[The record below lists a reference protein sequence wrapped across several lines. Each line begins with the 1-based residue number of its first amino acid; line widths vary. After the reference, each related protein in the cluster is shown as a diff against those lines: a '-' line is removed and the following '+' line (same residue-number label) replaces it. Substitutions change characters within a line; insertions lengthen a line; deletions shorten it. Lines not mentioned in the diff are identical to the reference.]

1 MFLAIEIGKVSRK
14 WRARLDSNQ
23 RPLAS
28 EAKEPGKNPCRF
40 NYLRPL
46 PREAATRMGLLG
58 LNANAFRTA
67 SASLGS
73 TMTCV

>member
-1 MFLAIEIGKVSRK
+1 
-14 WRARLDSNQ
+14 
-23 RPLAS
+23 
-28 EAKEPGKNPCRF
+28 
-40 NYLRPL
+40 
-46 PREAATRMGLLG
+46 MGLLG